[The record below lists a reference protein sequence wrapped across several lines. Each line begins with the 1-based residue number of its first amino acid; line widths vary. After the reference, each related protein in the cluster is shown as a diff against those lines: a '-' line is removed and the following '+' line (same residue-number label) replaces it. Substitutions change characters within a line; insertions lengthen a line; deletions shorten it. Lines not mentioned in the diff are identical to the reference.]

1 MIIYC
6 DILVVDSQIKL
17 PSKCTL
23 DHPQPQT
30 GVFVSVFSSCC
41 SDSQSQSIEMS
52 SSSFPSLL
60 LMPLSIWTTSQVHLP
75 PPHVY
80 LVPLPMFIWSPS
92 SCLSGP
98 PPHSHQF
105 SSPNLSVSLPAFLID
120 QIHFSATI
128 SSRIST
134 SSLRSP
140 SALGTWN
147 TITFKDGFKI
157 SIYRFTMVFKGISAM
172 HF

>member
-1 MIIYC
+1 MHLRPPPTPNRSLRLCLFLMLFRFTISKHWNV
-6 DILVVDSQIKL
+6 LFFFSL
-17 PSKCTL
+17 PSPNAIEHL
-23 DHPQPQT
+23 DNFP
-30 GVFVSVFSSCC
+30 
-41 SDSQSQSIEMS
+41 S
-52 SSSFPSLL
+52 SSSPS
-60 LMPLSIWTTSQVHLP
+60 PCLSGP
-75 PPHVY
+75 PPHVH
-80 LVPLPMFIWSPS
+80 LVPLPMFIWS
-92 SCLSGP
+92 